1 MTCHS
6 NNTTEK
12 RRVLSPRRDK
22 KDLMKKSNGEL
33 MEIILNDNMILKI
46 MKNTKLKHQDTYS
59 IKQEIK
65 MCKEIINKR
74 K

>member
-6 NNTTEK
+6 NNTTQR
-12 RRVLSPRRDK
+12 RRVLSPRRDE
-22 KDLMKKSNGEL
+22 KDLNTKSNEKL
-33 MEIILNDNMILKI
+33 MEIILNDNIMLKI
-46 MKNTKLKHQDTYS
+46 MKNTKLKQQDTYS